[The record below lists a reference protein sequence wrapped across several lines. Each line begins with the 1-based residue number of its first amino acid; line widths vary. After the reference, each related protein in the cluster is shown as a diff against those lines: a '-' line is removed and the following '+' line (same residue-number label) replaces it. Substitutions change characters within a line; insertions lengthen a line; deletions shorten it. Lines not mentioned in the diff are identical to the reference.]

1 MSVTF
6 FIQNP
11 QATVLNVG
19 ECLDLLP
26 NLEQN
31 SVDEYADDFD
41 ADTFAQSPLDEYDY
55 LLMYGE
61 DYGRGFELG
70 YADGQYNVRV
80 NTPSSIGDWQ
90 TALAFL
96 QMLAKRLNQPVINE
110 YDDVFTA
117 ETISD
122 FDFMADIESGV
133 RALQEIV
140 ADDEYKNCELFG
152 IFHPMAFNKKMVDT
166 IFASQNPAQT
176 FSQMLTENQQTD
188 AYFARQILIQ
198 DKETQ
203 EISGLYVLSE
213 NLPTILPYKPAV
225 EYGVE
230 VKNEDVKHWQ
240 IQLYPQD
247 DWDKK
252 MAYADFITQLEPHE
266 YHWLDASYILV
277 YAMNQQRFNKF
288 TI

>member
-96 QMLAKRLNQPVINE
+96 QMLAKRLNQTVINE

-213 NLPTILPYKPAV
+213 NLPTILPHKPAV